1 MTFRYGETVH
11 KKGAQARD
19 YSFLGVLLG
28 WLLFTASP
36 RLRAEFYYFR
46 ERFATT
52 PTIVV
57 LVSCFSALGGGV
69 SSSIENVRANSWGTA
84 SSEQRVQPE
93 ISKTGLDEILY
104 SRLHVLAAERA
115 VRTR

>member
-36 RLRAEFYYFR
+36 PLRAEFYYFR

-57 LVSCFSALGGGV
+57 LVSRFSALGGGV

-84 SSEQRVQPE
+84 SSEQRTASSARDFQD
-93 ISKTGLDEILY
+93 G
-104 SRLHVLAAERA
+104 
-115 VRTR
+115 TR

>member
-28 WLLFTASP
+28 CLLFTASSP
-36 RLRAEFYYFR
+36 LRAQFYYFR

-52 PTIVV
+52 ATIVPAMIRGLTLLRV
-57 LVSCFSALGGGV
+57 KRGV
-69 SSSIENVRANSWGTA
+69 SSSIENVRANSWRTA
-84 SSEQRVQPE
+84 SSEQRTASSGRDFQD
-93 ISKTGLDEILY
+93 G
-104 SRLHVLAAERA
+104 
-115 VRTR
+115 TR

>member
-36 RLRAEFYYFR
+36 PLPAEFDDRATSIDYFDSKECVSFSIR
-46 ERFATT
+46 KWLGPTVGER
-52 PTIVV
+52 
-57 LVSCFSALGGGV
+57 
-69 SSSIENVRANSWGTA
+69 RAAN
-84 SSEQRVQPE
+84 SEQRVRAE

-104 SRLHVLAAERA
+104 SRL
-115 VRTR
+115 